1 MNTGK
6 VYYIY
11 ILNSFYF
18 SVMDE
23 IYQSLFFPDI
33 ESPLNSTIA
42 LEMINDQDKFCS
54 NVEDWV
60 LKYAQ

>member
-1 MNTGK
+1 
-6 VYYIY
+6 
-11 ILNSFYF
+11 
-18 SVMDE
+18 MDE